1 MNSSSSDC
9 ARLIESALAAS
20 APTIDFSAE
29 REDTIQVERG
39 LILPL
44 ALLRQPRDTLR
55 SCVDRLLTTAPQDVT
70 IVDQRTHRR
79 HAYRGLLVYATLL
92 GLTLGDHGLTNW
104 PDRLRPLVDSISDP
118 PAFPVAD
125 SLPASWGAQATE
137 VAWNA
142 LALHVA
148 AAIYNQPTWRESARQ
163 SFHHFATAQQ
173 PAGPFLRATASDNPE
188 THWYHELVLLH
199 AMASYGAQTADAAI
213 ATAVARNAAFHMA
226 ETQPDHATNQPWA
239 LHAFAQH
246 PDTHPFA
253 DQLLHAATMVV
264 GAGGSGGRGLT
275 SILLADALYSLQ
287 LSRATPM
294 TTPNQTTLDPT
305 FLSILRCPLTR
316 SPLRQEGQFLVAE
329 VGGLRYPLRDGFP
342 VMLVEE
348 AELPEGVESLDE
360 FRQKFAAQIP
370 ARP

>member
-1 MNSSSSDC
+1 MNSPPPDY
-9 ARLIESALAAS
+9 ARLIESALSAS
-20 APTIDFSAE
+20 APTLDFSAE
-29 REDTIQVERG
+29 RPDTLQVERG

-44 ALLRQPRDTLR
+44 ALLGQPREILLT
-55 SCVDRLLTTAPQDVT
+55 CAQRLLTTSPEDVT
-70 IVDQRTHRR
+70 IIDPRTHRR
-79 HAYRGLLVYATLL
+79 PAYRGLLLYATLL
-92 GLTLGDHGLTNW
+92 GLNVGDHGLPDW
-104 PDRLRPLVDSISDP
+104 PHHLRPWIDSLPNLPD
-118 PAFPVAD
+118 FPRD
-125 SLPASWGAQATE
+125 DTLPASWGAQATE
-137 VAWNA
+137 AAWNA

-148 AAIYNQPTWRESARQ
+148 AAIYNQPTWREAAHQTFHRFAR
-163 SFHHFATAQQ
+163 AQQ

-199 AMASYGAQTADAAI
+199 AVASYAAQANDPTL

-226 ETQPDHATNQPWA
+226 ETQPDHATHQPWA

-246 PDTHPFA
+246 PDTRPLA
-253 DQLLHAATMVV
+253 DQLLHAATMVG
-264 GAGGSGGRGLT
+264 GAGGSPAGGLT

-287 LSRATPM
+287 LSRSTSM

-342 VMLVEE
+342 VMLIEE
-348 AELPEGVESLDE
+348 AELPEGVETLDD
-360 FRQKFAAQIP
+360 FRRKFAAQIP